1 MEEIIE
7 ALAAATRGVVGD
19 LGGVLIETST
29 PATTEVGL
37 VTISGRAGSTTNVG
51 EVGLVITFSSA
62 LGKIGGIDE
71 TNGISLTKVDGGK
84 IGSITTVPS
93 ASPLPVDSGR

>member
-37 VTISGRAGSTTNVG
+37 VTIFGRAGSTTNVG
-51 EVGLVITFSSA
+51 KVGLVITFSSA
-62 LGKIGGIDE
+62 LDKIGGTVK
-71 TNGISLTKVDGGK
+71 TNGTPLTDIVGSEDG
-84 IGSITTVPS
+84 SVTTVPS
-93 ASPLPVDSGR
+93 IPLSLVGSG

>member
-29 PATTEVGL
+29 LATTEVGL
-37 VTISGRAGSTTNVG
+37 VTIAGRAGSTTNVG

-62 LGKIGGIDE
+62 PGKIGGTGK
-71 TNGISLTKVDGGK
+71 TNGISLTDIV
-84 IGSITTVPS
+84 GSEVAVSYTHLT
-93 ASPLPVDSGR
+93 LPTKRIV